1 MAVVVTSQNIHKSIN
16 QALFYQTGCN
26 VHVSQMKEVKA
37 RMLPKNATSAIV
49 QTLPG
54 SSDIIKAKFLLS
66 NFTGI
71 SGLY

>member
-1 MAVVVTSQNIHKSIN
+1 MAVVVTSQNIHKSIIR
-16 QALFYQTGCN
+16 ALFYQTGCN
-26 VHVSQMKEVKA
+26 VRVSPMKEVKA

-54 SSDIIKAKFLLS
+54 SSDIIKAKFLLN